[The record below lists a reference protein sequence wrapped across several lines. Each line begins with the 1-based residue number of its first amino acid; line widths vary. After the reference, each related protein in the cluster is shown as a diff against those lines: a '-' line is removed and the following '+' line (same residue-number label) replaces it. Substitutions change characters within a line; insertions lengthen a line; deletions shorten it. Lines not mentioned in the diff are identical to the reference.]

1 MEFFNN
7 IIKGLE
13 SPLVLYFSSDL
24 NVPLNQDGSHRTVQ
38 ISLTPVS
45 ASDWILSGNVNGI
58 LFTINSPEK
67 STEVDLSNT
76 IPKEIN
82 NVRVIATYSYKSNS
96 VGQWMVGHAE
106 SNSVSFSQGE
116 TGSKTISVIGRPY
129 Y

>member
-1 MEFFNN
+1 MFNVN
-7 IIKGLE
+7 NTYIRVSGCII
-13 SPLVLYFSSDL
+13 
-24 NVPLNQDGSHRTVQ
+24 NVPLSQDGSHRTVQ

-58 LFTINSPEK
+58 LFTINSPK
-67 STEVDLSNT
+67 ISTSVDLSNT

-82 NVRVIATYSYKSNS
+82 VRVIATYSYRSNS
-96 VGQWMVGHAE
+96 GGIGQWMVGSAE

-129 Y
+129 